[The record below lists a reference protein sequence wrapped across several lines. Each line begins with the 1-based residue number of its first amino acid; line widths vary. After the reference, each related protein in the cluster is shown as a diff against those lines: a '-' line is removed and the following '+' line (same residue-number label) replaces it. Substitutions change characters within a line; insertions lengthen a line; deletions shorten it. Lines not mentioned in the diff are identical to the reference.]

1 MSPPVDIN
9 ENAPRAK
16 ESDFEKLPRRLTS
29 FEDKLHPVVC
39 KRRFLLTATNR
50 IPPFSEGFQE
60 IISDFLLRTGS
71 STHYA
76 MSSLELVPPTTQCIV
91 PELPLYAKY
100 REGHNCPP
108 LLTSFVNSRL
118 PTSEKKSRCFAAL
131 KGEPVFFLTGRNFG
145 TGEEASIK

>member
-9 ENAPRAK
+9 ENATRAK
-16 ESDFEKLPRRLTS
+16 ESDFEKLQRRTS
-29 FEDKLHPVVC
+29 FKDKLHPVVC

-50 IPPFSEGFQE
+50 IPPFSEGFRE
-60 IISDFLLRTGS
+60 TVSYFLLRVGS
-71 STHYA
+71 SIHYA
-76 MSSLELVPPTTQCIV
+76 VSLLELVPPTTQCIV
-91 PELPLYAKY
+91 PELPLYTKY

-118 PTSEKKSRCFAAL
+118 PTSEKETRCFAAL
-131 KGEPVFFLTGRNFG
+131 EGEPVFFLTGRIFG